1 MNYRSCVIAL
11 KKNLVYD
18 YRIKTKRTQMQ
29 NTQEPLITKET
40 GPMEGER
47 IKHPCF
53 GQIKAARVQGRTTL
67 YDSEFSHQNSITIT
81 ISTSEL
87 FRSLSR
93 NWHFEGNELL
103 KLEMSEAQWATFVS
117 SVNEGSGVPC
127 TLRRDHGKGVPGLSG
142 PITDREKFKVEFG
155 DQMNDAFAR
164 LEKLESLVADSKLSG
179 KSREEIVKS
188 LNSVRASF
196 TSSMP
201 FIAEQFGKH
210 MEQTVEKAKIE
221 INAFST
227 QALIDAG
234 RASLSKQVLDYD
246 RPEGD

>member
-1 MNYRSCVIAL
+1 
-11 KKNLVYD
+11 
-18 YRIKTKRTQMQ
+18 
-29 NTQEPLITKET
+29 
-40 GPMEGER
+40 MEGER

-93 NWHFEGNELL
+93 NWHFEGNEIF

-127 TLRRDHGKGVPGLSG
+127 TLRRDHGQGVPGLSS

-155 DQMNDAFAR
+155 AQMNDAFAR
-164 LEKLESLVADSKLSG
+164 LEKLESLVVDSKLSG

-234 RASLSKQVLDYD
+234 RASLSNKVLDFD